1 MKFINT
7 SFILIVILLMVS
19 VFSSNA
25 HQESKHIQR
34 MGSHGMVLFTDG
46 TNLYANHLPLYQ
58 KPHDYQLIYQVNT
71 KQNQKIIDY
80 LQGDSSLS
88 ADKYL
93 SQMVTILP
101 EPYDLNR
108 LIENQPLTL
117 SATVFKGHFE
127 RGGKTWLEDIQ
138 LDFVKMLVNKKITVS
153 NSDVKTRKQQW
164 LVRELALT
172 TDKLFIH
179 VINKK
184 PSYDA
189 LIIGKNCP
197 DTLEADTLLIAPPI
211 DNKSP
216 LLLKTLCKQQST
228 LYYETQDFSE

>member
-7 SFILIVILLMVS
+7 RFILIVILLMVS
-19 VFSSNA
+19 AFSSNA
-25 HQESKHIQR
+25 HQESKHLHR

-46 TNLYANHLPLYQ
+46 TTLYANHLPLYR

-101 EPYDLNR
+101 EPFDLNR
-108 LIENQPLTL
+108 LIENQQLTL
-117 SATVFKGHFE
+117 STTVFKGHFE

-138 LDFVKMLVNKKITVS
+138 LEFVKMLVNKQITVS
-153 NSDVKTRKQQW
+153 NNDVKTQKQQW

-179 VINKK
+179 VINEK

-189 LIIGKNCP
+189 LIIGRECS
-197 DTLEADTLLIAPPI
+197 DTLGTNTMLIAQPI

-216 LLLKTLCKQQST
+216 LLLKTPCKQQRL